1 MLKIISDN
9 AWAGDLWNEDN
20 PRCALIKRSSRGV
33 VDRGSFIKR
42 AAASSDEL
50 LSKIDGMDVK
60 PGEELIH
67 LIALGATEAYGP
79 NRNGDGFSKEASRKY
94 HDTFVKHAH
103 FYRDHKNTDPKKSYG
118 IVKASAF
125 NEAMSRIE
133 LIVALN
139 ANEKAAKANNG
150 LVADREM
157 EKLASGKDIALSM
170 ACFTDPE
177 YPILTRE
184 RGYIPIGEIVPGLHV
199 WTKDSGWKAVTGINR
214 RKYSGK
220 VYTISVCG
228 LPFPIEVTADH
239 PLWVKHFE
247 SAGVRP
253 FNNPD
258 EFDDA
263 EVSWMTADRIAVGD
277 RLFHK
282 PISTWSSYASIEDE
296 DLATILGYYVAEG
309 YVKSCD
315 GNPNCVPLICNLSDS
330 LPRRV
335 PAIMANIYPDVKVA
349 ICPHRNSKQGLVVTI
364 YSASLARYINDV
376 AGTGCRSK
384 VVPFELFNS
393 SDKVKLSFL
402 GAWIDGDGCVDGKG
416 CHISTASRNL
426 ALQCRDLFATLG
438 IPASIYRIDHSKCET
453 SGRENSGIEYTVNV
467 SCVDLARLSDYSEKV
482 RGRDTSSQRTKPG
495 RIRKC
500 ADGTFAYRVKE
511 ITFREVNG
519 VVTYNFEVE
528 DDHSYTAAGI
538 ISHNCGVP
546 FDVCSYCGNKAVT
559 QSQYCTGTHEGG
571 MCKAGGLKHNMGR
584 LMSVDGKL
592 VQLYADNTKPD
603 FFDIS
608 HVFVPADRIAY
619 ASGSLRK
626 AASYN
631 GEVLCGAELARR
643 ACLTAPAY
651 LGMEKSAS
659 LAAQAL
665 LRDAVDAFHSRKLW
679 EKRASFMGVM
689 TSRELRDTH
698 VPRRYKF
705 AELQSALV
713 EQGVCLTPSQFV
725 KLITG
730 NQKEAMA
737 LGEVIGP
744 ISNDILQNEQLDL
757 MGYVKE
763 GCANSVLRNWVREQ
777 RLPSVFPEH
786 FLKQASLAAFEEAPD
801 FTMTKEAVY
810 EMANDPDVRE
820 LATQYAMY
828 KLGFVSG
835 LPSALQQVASE
846 LLVGRD
852 YLSF

>member
-9 AWAGDLWNEDN
+9 AWAGDLWNEDT

-33 VDRGSFIKR
+33 VDRGSFVKR

-139 ANEKAAKANNG
+139 ANERAAKANHG

-170 ACFTDPE
+170 A
-177 YPILTRE
+177 
-184 RGYIPIGEIVPGLHV
+184 
-199 WTKDSGWKAVTGINR
+199 
-214 RKYSGK
+214 
-220 VYTISVCG
+220 
-228 LPFPIEVTADH
+228 
-239 PLWVKHFE
+239 
-247 SAGVRP
+247 
-253 FNNPD
+253 
-258 EFDDA
+258 
-263 EVSWMTADRIAVGD
+263 
-277 RLFHK
+277 
-282 PISTWSSYASIEDE
+282 
-296 DLATILGYYVAEG
+296 
-309 YVKSCD
+309 
-315 GNPNCVPLICNLSDS
+315 
-330 LPRRV
+330 
-335 PAIMANIYPDVKVA
+335 
-349 ICPHRNSKQGLVVTI
+349 
-364 YSASLARYINDV
+364 
-376 AGTGCRSK
+376 
-384 VVPFELFNS
+384 
-393 SDKVKLSFL
+393 
-402 GAWIDGDGCVDGKG
+402 
-416 CHISTASRNL
+416 
-426 ALQCRDLFATLG
+426 
-438 IPASIYRIDHSKCET
+438 
-453 SGRENSGIEYTVNV
+453 
-467 SCVDLARLSDYSEKV
+467 
-482 RGRDTSSQRTKPG
+482 
-495 RIRKC
+495 
-500 ADGTFAYRVKE
+500 
-511 ITFREVNG
+511 
-519 VVTYNFEVE
+519 
-528 DDHSYTAAGI
+528 
-538 ISHNCGVP
+538 CGVP

-584 LMSVDGKL
+584 LVSVDGKL

-631 GEVLCGAELARR
+631 EPVLCGAELARR
-643 ACLTAPAY
+643 ACLTAPEY
-651 LGMEKSAS
+651 LGMSKSAS

-665 LRDAVDAFHSRKLW
+665 LRDAVNAFHSHKLW

-689 TSRELRDTH
+689 TSRELKDTQI
-698 VPRRYKF
+698 PRRYKF
-705 AELQSALV
+705 AELQSALA

-737 LGEVIGP
+737 LGEIIGP
-744 ISNDILQNEQLDL
+744 ISNDILQNEQLEPV
-757 MGYVKE
+757 GYVKE

-777 RLPSVFPEH
+777 QLPSVFPDH

-828 KLGFVSG
+828 KLGFVSS
-835 LPSALQQVASE
+835 LPSSLQQVASE